1 MKWQILV
8 NDHAVEVDPESL
20 DRVTEVE
27 PGVYSVLL
35 GGKSF
40 EVRAIATG
48 EGLRLE
54 LEGRRFNTVVRDPRD
69 RSRKSAAALGTGRQ
83 NIAAPMPGK
92 VIRVLVREG
101 DRVEIGQGLVVVEA
115 MKMQNE
121 LKALRPGQVVAV
133 HVRDGETVGAGDTL
147 VVIG

>member
-1 MKWQILV
+1 MRWHILV
-8 NDHAVEVDPESL
+8 NDHAVDVDPGRL
-20 DRVTEVE
+20 DHVREVE

-35 GGKSF
+35 DDKSF
-40 EVRAIATG
+40 EVRVIAAP

-54 LEGRRFNTVVRDPRD
+54 LDGRRFIAEVRDPRD
-69 RSRKSAAALGTGRQ
+69 RSRKSASALGTGRQ

-92 VIRVLVREG
+92 VIRVLVQEG
-101 DRVEIGQGLVVVEA
+101 DAVEIGQGLVVVEA

-121 LKALRPGQVVAV
+121 MKALRAGHVVDV
-133 HVRDGETVGAGDTL
+133 RVRDGDTVGAGDTL